1 MSKGWLIIIVF
12 VALVL
17 QQCRVIREIQKP
29 ESPELVGMDGM
40 VQKCTALDTIQSFVI
55 SKAEALLM
63 FDNERYEV
71 TVTLYS
77 KRDSI
82 IYLSAVNSG
91 FEIIR
96 ASVEHD
102 SIKVINRLNKI
113 VYRAPLL
120 RRFGYQYPVNF
131 KDLENIITH
140 YFLCDDLEFARDD
153 MENHMVFEFD
163 EEYVKKRISM
173 DRNLL
178 LMDRFEFYHQRT
190 NKYLMG
196 ERIEEGF
203 KIYSNF
209 MITEFEIITR
219 GGALSYNKEVEV
231 KMDVNPR
238 RYTFTEMR

>member
-1 MSKGWLIIIVF
+1 M
-12 VALVL
+12 

-29 ESPELVGMDGM
+29 VSPELVGMEGM

-82 IYLSAVNSG
+82 IYLSAVSSG
-91 FEIIR
+91 FEILR
-96 ASVEHD
+96 ASVKHD

-113 VYRAPLL
+113 VYRAPLQ

-131 KDLENIITH
+131 KDLENIISH
-140 YFLCDDLEFARDD
+140 YYLCDDLELARDD
-153 MENHMVFEFD
+153 MENNLVFEFD
-163 EEYVKKRISM
+163 EEQVKKRISM
-173 DRNLL
+173 DRNLMQ
-178 LMDRFEFYHQRT
+178 MDTFEFYHQRT
-190 NKYLMG
+190 DKYLMG
-196 ERIEEGF
+196 ERIDTGF

-219 GGALSYNKEVEV
+219 GGSISYNQEVEV

-238 RYTFTEMR
+238 RYTYTELR